1 MTLPIVVHVEGF
13 DDRHFLA
20 GMIERLGWVPARDK
34 HAQERVKTLL
44 ADARTPNT
52 SFGYLSPARDRTLLV
67 NPGLAGHGNEA
78 RVFERVEFALSEP
91 ERRRELVA
99 CLDSDLP
106 WDHPDPT
113 RPRVD
118 RMRAV
123 DPDAR
128 VELAVWHWRPGV
140 ERAGVP
146 RKQTLERLVLGV
158 LSELEGSKEYGL
170 IVERFLGE
178 QPAAPAVSAKHFAWA
193 TMAKW
198 YGDHG
203 CGDFYQALW
212 RERAFAD
219 AMLKAMDEHGIL
231 TVLRAALSR

>member
-20 GMIERLGWVPARDK
+20 GMIERLGWIPARDK
-34 HAQERVKTLL
+34 HTQERVKTLL
-44 ADARTPNT
+44 ADSRTPNT
-52 SFGYLSPARDRTLLV
+52 SFGYLSPSRDRALLV

-78 RVFERVEFALSEP
+78 RVFERVAFALSES

-99 CLDSDLP
+99 VVDSDLL
-106 WDHPDPT
+106 WDEADPT

-123 DPDAR
+123 DPEAR
-128 VELAVWHWRPGV
+128 VELAVWHWRPSV
-140 ERAGVP
+140 DRPGVP
-146 RKQTLERLVLGV
+146 KTQTLERLVLGV
-158 LSELEGSKEYGL
+158 LSELDGSKGHGA
-170 IVERFLGE
+170 IVERFLE
-178 QPAAPAVSAKHFAWA
+178 EAPRATKLTAKHFAWA

-198 YGDHG
+198 YGEHG

-212 RERAFAD
+212 KDEPFAD
-219 AMLKAMDEHGIL
+219 AMLATLDAQGTLAK
-231 TVLRAALSR
+231 LRAALSG